1 MMITPEELGKR
12 LRNAREKV
20 GLKQDDAAVALG
32 LDSTAVA
39 KIEHGKRGLGAIEL
53 MRLAALY
60 KVSMSDLLANI
71 FEREDIR
78 LHIAMRQGTALDP
91 KAEAMQ
97 HRLEQIIADDRWLR
111 LNVRISRNTRLWV
124 PVNAALPPNIPAYE
138 RGYRGAELF
147 RNGYGLAA
155 SPISDISVL
164 ADEVGVIVARL
175 PLGIHQAP
183 DGCSA
188 VDPLDDTAYILIN
201 SDKPRFRR
209 RFTIAHELG
218 HLTLGHLHEGEIVLD
233 GMIHN
238 TQPYEIEAN
247 AFAAGLLMPEQGVK
261 ASLERLRARLGA
273 NAHPLAWAVW
283 LSASFGVSEEAAAY
297 RMMNLELP
305 EAFNGAI
312 IEAVKS
318 AQEDPDILK
327 HTRVRLGLAPVMSDA
342 ERGITDVGPSM
353 RARIVQALEEGVI
366 SIQQASEMMHVP
378 VHEAYRWVIETGLH
392 VSDVSELT

>member
-1 MMITPEELGKR
+1 MITPEELGKR
-12 LRNAREKV
+12 LRQARERV
-20 GLKQDDAAVALG
+20 GIKQDDAATAIG
-32 LDSTAVA
+32 LDATAIA
-39 KIEHGKRGLGAIEL
+39 KIEHGKRGISALEI
-53 MRLAALY
+53 MRLATLY
-60 KVSMSDLLANI
+60 KVSISDMLANVI
-71 FEREDIR
+71 EREDIR
-78 LHIAMRQGTALDP
+78 LRIAMRQGTALDP

-111 LNVRISRNTRLWV
+111 LHVKKSTNTTLWV
-124 PVNAALPPNIPAYE
+124 PVDALLSPNISAHE

-147 RNGYGLAA
+147 RNRYGLAA
-155 SPISDISVL
+155 SPISDMSVL

-188 VDPLDDTAYILIN
+188 VDPLDNTAYVLIN

-218 HLTLGHLHEGEIVLD
+218 HLTLGHLHEGEMVLD

-238 TQPYEIEAN
+238 VQPREIEAN

-273 NAHPLAWAVW
+273 KARPLAWAVW

-297 RMMNLELP
+297 RMINLDLP
-305 EAFNGAI
+305 EAFDGAI
-312 IEAVKS
+312 IDAVKE
-318 AQEDPDILK
+318 AQEDPDILR
-327 HTRVRLGLAPVMSDA
+327 HTRARLGLAPVMSDA
-342 ERGITDVGPSM
+342 ERGITDVSPSM
-353 RARIVQALEEGVI
+353 RARIVQALEEGLI
-366 SIQQASEMMHVP
+366 SIQQAAGMMHVP
-378 VHEAYRWVIETGLH
+378 AQEAYRWIIET
-392 VSDVSELT
+392 

>member
-1 MMITPEELGKR
+1 MITPEELGKR
-12 LRNAREKV
+12 LRQAREHV
-20 GLKQDDAAVALG
+20 GIKQDDAAAVLG
-32 LDSTAVA
+32 LDATAIA
-39 KIEHGKRGLGAIEL
+39 KIEHGKRGVGALEM
-53 MRLAALY
+53 MRLATLY
-60 KVSMSDLLANI
+60 KVSMSDMLANV

-78 LHIAMRQGTALDP
+78 LRIAMRQGTALDP

-111 LNVRISRNTRLWV
+111 LHVKKSTNTTLWV
-124 PVNAALPPNIPAYE
+124 PVDASLSPNIPAHE

-147 RNGYGLAA
+147 RNRYGLAA
-155 SPISDISVL
+155 SPISDMSVL

-188 VDPLDDTAYILIN
+188 VDPLDNTAYVLIN

-218 HLTLGHLHEGEIVLD
+218 HLTLGHLHEGEMVLD
-233 GMIHN
+233 GMFHN
-238 TQPYEIEAN
+238 VQPHEIEAN

-273 NAHPLAWAVW
+273 KARPLAWAVW

-297 RMMNLELP
+297 RMINLDLP
-305 EAFNGAI
+305 EAFDGAI
-312 IEAVKS
+312 IDAVKE
-318 AQEDPDILK
+318 AQEDPDILR
-327 HTRVRLGLAPVMSDA
+327 HTRARLGLAPVMSDA
-342 ERGITDVGPSM
+342 ERGITDVSPSM
-353 RARIVQALEEGVI
+353 RARIVQALEEGLI
-366 SIQQASEMMHVP
+366 SIQRAAEMMHVP
-378 VHEAYRWVIETGLH
+378 AQEAYRWIIETGLYI
-392 VSDVSELT
+392 SDIDMLA